1 MIYRNYFRF
10 WNWLENFKS
19 PVFARDLRP
28 TLFLWASMG
37 LSGSRIRTGPGT
49 ETEMDIVMNRML
61 VLSGNVQ
68 VALFSQKNSDF
79 LLQNPLDIRFRQQ
92 QVKFQTFQLLICH
105 DNQESMFGKIWS
117 KICLCTNLPY
127 FLK

>member
-1 MIYRNYFRF
+1 
-10 WNWLENFKS
+10 
-19 PVFARDLRP
+19 
-28 TLFLWASMG
+28 MG

-61 VLSGNVQ
+61 VLSGNIQ
-68 VALFSQKNSDF
+68 VALFSQKNLDF

-105 DNQESMFGKIWS
+105 DNQESMFGKI
-117 KICLCTNLPY
+117 
-127 FLK
+127 